1 MIRVLLM
8 KFLEDCGAH
17 RTHGL
22 PLLARTWRGTLPG
35 ETFGRRHLILLQDL
49 IEDLGGAAR
58 LSDVDAIGSLEGP
71 FLTMVGVVGH
81 FWEGSSLMRIRLA
94 SPFEIA
100 DAFLST
106 GASEGLSSCEFQG
119 RSGDYLVVVREDA
132 LVVPGDISD
141 TVDKKDGLLT
151 YCCCRTVSQT
161 DIPTLFVTLSWG
173 Q

>member
-132 LVVPGDISD
+132 LVV
-141 TVDKKDGLLT
+141 LLLSN
-151 YCCCRTVSQT
+151 SQSNRYPDSICHSLMGT
-161 DIPTLFVTLSWG
+161 MKPHNTPLLVTTCLV
-173 Q
+173 